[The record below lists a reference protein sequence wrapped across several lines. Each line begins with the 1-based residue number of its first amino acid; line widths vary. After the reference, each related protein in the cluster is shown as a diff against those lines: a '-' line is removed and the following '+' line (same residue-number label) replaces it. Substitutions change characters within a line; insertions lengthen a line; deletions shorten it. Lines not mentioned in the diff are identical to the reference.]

1 MSRITSSF
9 QRLPTTGKL
18 LAILSL
24 AILPLGLVLLWAAT
38 SGINRANQALV
49 TSADNQSI
57 SATRAIESLIARNAL
72 ALGVAAS
79 GALREPG
86 AAGQAACE
94 LARRSLLTSPA
105 VARTFSL
112 RAPDGTLLCATSGF
126 EPQRPELLVRPG
138 EYRFWI
144 SPGGGSLYYRV
155 GVQGG
160 IATGTLSREE
170 LRNYAL
176 AAPGDIHQLTLS
188 DGAGEMR
195 LIDRAD
201 SPAVAESNVLQR
213 ERAIA
218 GGQLSARAGVAVD
231 RVRAHDRLLILLP
244 VLMWVMAAVLSWA
257 LVSRFLIRPL
267 RRMQRAVS
275 GYQPG
280 TGHLELPDRLGSA
293 VEIQELGQ
301 AFTRAVERIEE
312 SEHQMAEALE
322 GQRKL
327 VREVHHRVKNN
338 LQVIASLLN
347 IHGRSATTPEA
358 RDAYSSIGRRVDALA
373 VVHRN
378 HYAELEENRGIALRP
393 LLSELAASLRA
404 SAPDAARGLNIDL
417 DLESLHTTQDTAVAM
432 AFLVTEVVERAMLD
446 RPADAVELT
455 LRRTDDLTAK
465 FSLSSSVLNPDT
477 VDQPEHR
484 QFERIIGGLAKQ
496 LRSTLERKLGRYAV
510 DLPVFPAR

>member
-1 MSRITSSF
+1 MSQVATFF

-38 SGINRANQALV
+38 SGINRANQALI

-79 GALREPG
+79 GAMREPSNSP
-86 AAGQAACE
+86 CE
-94 LARRSLLTSPA
+94 LARRSLQTSPA
-105 VARTFSL
+105 VARNFSL
-112 RAPDGTLLCATSGF
+112 RNPDGTLLCTFGDF
-126 EPQRPELLVRPG
+126 QPQRPDLLVRPG
-138 EYRFWI
+138 ESRFWI
-144 SPGGGSLYYRV
+144 SPGSNALFYRV

-160 IATGTLSREE
+160 IATGSLKREE

-176 AAPGDIHQLTLS
+176 AAPGEINQLALS
-188 DGAGEMR
+188 DGSYDMPLIENHGTRAAGGQSLLR
-195 LIDRAD
+195 
-201 SPAVAESNVLQR
+201 R
-213 ERAIA
+213 ERSIA
-218 GGQLSARAGVAVD
+218 GGQLTARTAVMID

-244 VLMWVMAAVLSWA
+244 VLMWVAAAILSWW

-267 RRMQRAVS
+267 RRMQRAVT

-301 AFTRAVERIEE
+301 SFSRAVERIEE

-404 SAPDAARGLNIDL
+404 SAPDTARSLNIDL
-417 DLESLHTTQDTAVAM
+417 DLEGLHTTQDTAVAM
-432 AFLVTEVVERAMLD
+432 AFLVTEIVERAMLE
-446 RPADAVELT
+446 RPEDAVELT
-455 LRRTDDLTAK
+455 LRRTNDLTAK
-465 FSLSSSVLNPDT
+465 FSLSSSVLNPETADA
-477 VDQPEHR
+477 PEQR

-496 LRSTLERKLGRYAV
+496 LRSPLDRKLGRYTV